1 MVKGLA
7 NLIKL
12 LILLPKLSHFL
23 PKLLQLVLVVVTL
36 LCELPD
42 LHLVVLSVEELPLRL
57 FELHPQELNLIGKA
71 FYFNGLEDYNEVHVL
86 AEIVLLVVGQVLDA
100 GSTLAMVYFLRSSA

>member
-12 LILLPKLSHFL
+12 LILLPKL
-23 PKLLQLVLVVVTL
+23 LQLVLVVVTL
-36 LCELPD
+36 LGELPD
-42 LHLVVLSVEELPLRL
+42 LHLVVLSVEELPLCF

-100 GSTLAMVYFLRSSA
+100 GFSQVVGIGH